1 MKVIINKDIS
11 AAEWDKRV
19 THCGGN
25 YFHTHAYALYETNNS
40 SGTPLFLSLV
50 TPNGDVE
57 GIAVVHL
64 ESPKLWPFSIYCKK
78 ASFGALPETLNS
90 DDLLPF
96 MRLIEDELAKLGVFY
111 IFNHAYESRHS
122 KDILT
127 VLGYQLNER
136 SEFYISLEASE
147 DDIWKKLKG
156 SKRTDIRK
164 AEKKGVE
171 SVFKHSIESVAQLK
185 SMQKSALARK
195 GVVVSNHSKMVK
207 RIKDKLIDLDRAV
220 VVTSKVDN
228 EAINAGLFGY
238 YNDKVYY
245 VISGSTI
252 DGNKFSGPAHM
263 IWHTILQFKKKG
275 FKSINLGGV
284 SEGESQNQAGLFS
297 FKKDFGA
304 EIVNQ
309 PSGQKILS
317 STGNLLNKVKNW
329 LQLLKATKLNYNS

>member
-1 MKVIINKDIS
+1 MRIIINKDIS
-11 AAEWDKRV
+11 ADEWDKRV
-19 THCGGN
+19 TQCGGN
-25 YFHTHAYALYETNNS
+25 YFHTHAYAFFETNNS
-40 SGTPLFLSLV
+40 SVTPLFLSLF
-50 TPNGDVE
+50 TPNGDVI
-57 GIAVVHL
+57 GIAVVHI
-64 ESPKLWPFSIYCKK
+64 ESPKYWPFSMYCKK
-78 ASFGALPETLNS
+78 ASFGALPETLNP

-96 MRLIEDELAKLGVFY
+96 MHLIEGELARLGVFY
-111 IFNHAYESRHS
+111 VFNHAYESSNS

-147 DDIWKKLKG
+147 DEIWSKFKG
-156 SKRTDIRK
+156 SRRNKIRK
-164 AEKKGVE
+164 AEKEGVLTE
-171 SVFKHSIESVAQLK
+171 FECSIESIAQLK
-185 SMQKSALARK
+185 SMQKSALSRK
-195 GVVVSNHSKMVK
+195 GVAVSNNNEMVK
-207 RIKDKLIDLDRAV
+207 RIKDKLVDLERAV

-228 EAINAGLFGY
+228 AAINAGLFSY

-245 VISGSTI
+245 VISGSTV

-263 IWHTILQFKKKG
+263 IWHTILQFKKMG

-284 SEGESQNQAGLFS
+284 SQQESQNQVGLFS

-317 STGNLLNKVKNW
+317 STGSLLNKAKELIVSFKG
-329 LQLLKATKLNYNS
+329 S